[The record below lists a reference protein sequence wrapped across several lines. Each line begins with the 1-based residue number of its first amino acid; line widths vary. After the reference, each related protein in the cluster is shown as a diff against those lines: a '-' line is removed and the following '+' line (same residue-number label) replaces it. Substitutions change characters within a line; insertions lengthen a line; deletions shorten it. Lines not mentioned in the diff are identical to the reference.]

1 MRYGV
6 HMGQMSRQRDL
17 HGELDWGSASVEG
30 RRLTVGFAAEPASDW
45 TDRLEAVIDRLQRPG
60 SPWGPVKVKPK
71 RVRVAEVVPGCEDDL
86 RHFLEGAVLQ
96 ANTDFAPD
104 DEQDG
109 GDGRSRSDAAMTAA
123 FRSYAE
129 QSDESPGE
137 HDV

>member
-1 MRYGV
+1 M
-6 HMGQMSRQRDL
+6 
-17 HGELDWGSASVEG
+17 
-30 RRLTVGFAAEPASDW
+30 
-45 TDRLEAVIDRLQRPG
+45 
-60 SPWGPVKVKPK
+60 
-71 RVRVAEVVPGCEDDL
+71 
-86 RHFLEGAVLQ
+86 LQ

-137 HDV
+137 HDA